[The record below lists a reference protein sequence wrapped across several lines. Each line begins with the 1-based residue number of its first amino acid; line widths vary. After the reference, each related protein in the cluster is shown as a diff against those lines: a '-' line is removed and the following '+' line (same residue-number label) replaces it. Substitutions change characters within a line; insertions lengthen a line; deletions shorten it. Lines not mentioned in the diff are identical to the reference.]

1 LTLYK
6 AWFSIVFIG
15 GAKVEIWRTDIWRA
29 DLSQYNT
36 PGVQGGKR
44 PVIIVQN
51 DIGNKYSPVV
61 SIISGTTVLKKNMKT
76 HITLD
81 ERCGL
86 EKPTVF
92 MAEQPQTISKN
103 ALMFKIGEV
112 PKDKMQ
118 ELDKA
123 IMLQMGLI
131 KPFSLDYILE
141 LIDDMVTVDRLFS
154 AGLGMEEDYRKKV
167 RREKEITRYCAD
179 YGFSGDYYLNRYY
192 YKRGVMCG

>member
-1 LTLYK
+1 
-6 AWFSIVFIG
+6 
-15 GAKVEIWRTDIWRA
+15 VEIIRGQIWRA
-29 DLSQYNT
+29 DLTQYTT
-36 PGVQGGKR
+36 PGVQNGKR

-61 SIISGTTVLKKNMKT
+61 SIISGTSKNKKSMKT

-81 ERCGL
+81 ETCGL
-86 EKPTVF
+86 EELTVF
-92 MAEQPQTISKN
+92 MAEQPQTISKT
-103 ALMFKIGEV
+103 LLLFRIGQV
-112 PKDKMQ
+112 PCSMMN

-141 LIDDMVTVDRLFS
+141 LIDDMVTVDRLFT
-154 AGLGMEEDYRKKV
+154 ANLGTEEDYRKKV
-167 RREKEITRYCAD
+167 RRTKEIQRYCAD
-179 YGFSGDYYLNRYY
+179 YGYNGNNYLDRYY